1 MIYIYMKILY
11 ANRFEPVSLLKNM
24 STNYCNSLLDRSG
37 KHGSDFSRH
46 GQNWVHAFLEP
57 NTCRFMHAV
66 GNSSKLY
73 NCFDV

>member
-1 MIYIYMKILY
+1 MFVAMKEN

-24 STNYCNSLLDRSG
+24 PTSCGNSILDRSG

-46 GQNWVHAFLEP
+46 GQNWVHAVLEP